1 MRPSRSVLISGCSSG
16 IGYASAISLRQRG
29 WRVFAGARRD
39 DDLRRLR
46 DEGLDAVQLDV
57 DESASITAA
66 VETVLASTG
75 GRLDALFNNAGFG
88 QPGAV
93 EDLPRDALRAQFET
107 NLFGA
112 HELTQRVLPVMR
124 RQGHGRIV
132 YNSSVLGF
140 AALPYR
146 GAYVA
151 SKFAMEGL
159 VDTLRMEL
167 RGTGID
173 VALVEPGPI
182 VSRFRANAYAR
193 YLANIDADGS
203 AHRREYR
210 AMEHRLTA
218 ADKVGGF
225 TLDADAVVRK
235 VQHALES
242 RRPRP
247 RYYVTV
253 PTWLF
258 GVLRRGLSTRL
269 MDRILLASTRGERQP
284 PDETGGTTER

>member
-16 IGYASAISLRQRG
+16 IGYATAVALRQRG

-46 DEGLDAVQLDV
+46 DEGLEAVQLDV
-57 DESASITAA
+57 DEPASIAAA

-75 GRLDALFNNAGFG
+75 GHLDALFNNAGFG

-93 EDLPRDALRAQFET
+93 EDLTREALRAQFET

-112 HELTQRVLPVMR
+112 QELTNQVLPVMR

-167 RGTGID
+167 RGTGIA

-182 VSRFRANAYAR
+182 VSRFRANAHAR
-193 YLANIDADGS
+193 YLANIDAGSS
-203 AHRREYR
+203 AHARAYR

-218 ADKVGGF
+218 PDRVGGF
-225 TLDADAVVRK
+225 TLDADAVARK

-258 GVLRRGLSTRL
+258 GILRRGLSTGL
-269 MDRILLASTRGERQP
+269 MDRVLLAATRGERQP
-284 PDETGGTTER
+284 PDDADDPTR